1 MKKLIKSVRTWWWK
15 RKVNKSI
22 RILDELDW
30 NLRRCGWTRTQ
41 IRQFW
46 REFIKKQK
54 VRTEVFN
61 KMTQQ

>member
-1 MKKLIKSVRTWWWK
+1 MINPLKSIRTWFWK

-30 NLRRCGWTRTQ
+30 NLKRVGWTRQ
-41 IRQFW
+41 QRRQFW
-46 REFIKKQK
+46 REFIKKQE
-54 VRTEVFN
+54 VRTEVFL